1 MAETKGKAQHA
12 STQNPSFDKS
22 LLDILACPLTKTPLK
37 YDEAAQELIS
47 ESAELAYP
55 IQNGIP
61 ILLRE
66 EARVLEK

>member
-1 MAETKGKAQHA
+1 MAENHKQALHA
-12 STQNPSFDKS
+12 STQNPSFDTQ
-22 LLDILACPLTKTPLK
+22 LLDILACPLTKTPLI

-61 ILLRE
+61 ILLKE
-66 EARVLEK
+66 EARTLEK